1 MEAYSMDLRKRVL
14 AACDA
19 GKGTREVARVFG
31 VSEAWVRRLKQRRRE
46 WGRIE
51 PLPRNSGRKP
61 ALDEAGRAHLAAL
74 VREKPDATL
83 EELRAALP
91 VRISIG
97 ALWST
102 LKKLE
107 FSFKKSPCTRPSKS
121 GRTSRPNGRSGIKG
135 WPT

>member
-19 GKGTREVARVFG
+19 SKGTKEVARLFD

-61 ALDEAGRAHLAAL
+61 VLDEAGRERLAAL
-74 VREKPDATL
+74 VRRKPDATL
-83 EELRAALP
+83 EELRAGLP
-91 VRISIG
+91 IRISLS
-97 ALWST
+97 ALWAT
-102 LKKLE
+102 LKQLE
-107 FSFKKSPCTRPSKS
+107 LSFKKSPCTRPSRT
-121 GRTSRPNGRSGIKG
+121 GRTSNSNAKPGTKR
-135 WPT
+135 